1 MNPLLKLTLLKNLS
15 HQHRYLST
23 SPILH
28 SWFVKLTNVT
38 QVNTEA
44 AVPKHTRKRNYPLTC
59 TILFFVINKIF
70 FGIFLLEKM
79 NKDNFLN
86 SLDIQKLGIHSIHRI
101 YVMENVKPKLLVM
114 IFFFVNLFMVH
125 GIHYLHRN

>member
-1 MNPLLKLTLLKNLS
+1 MNIYLQLSRHSLTNLS
-15 HQHRYLST
+15 HQRCYLST

-59 TILFFVINKIF
+59 
-70 FGIFLLEKM
+70 M
-79 NKDNFLN
+79 
-86 SLDIQKLGIHSIHRI
+86 
-101 YVMENVKPKLLVM
+101 
-114 IFFFVNLFMVH
+114 
-125 GIHYLHRN
+125 